1 MIITEKKINWMLDHG
16 FTKLEDSEEYVILQK
31 QIDEFEWFDIL
42 LNRHNGT
49 VIIRISSNRNE
60 TKDFL
65 TLIN

>member
-49 VIIRISSNRNE
+49 VIIRISSNRDG